1 MKHFYFLLLALILPL
16 LLSAQTRLHT
26 SSGMWI
32 SRSQERQLILNTVF
46 DSNYLGHA
54 GFTDFGSLSITG
66 FYLDE
71 KAGSVIYSAFDLTFE
86 NIVIDGKANSTI
98 YSKPILASDK
108 YKRLVLNLSRDNV
121 KRLSELLY
129 LAVNTS
135 SPQNDY
141 SGCDGITYF
150 FASNCNI
157 AECWSPEPPSCQAE
171 LVDVC
176 RTVCKACEAGDEHL
190 IDAQKE
196 KIKELTAIY
205 KNLLNYDFNYYPSGK
220 FMAIGSLGSYVYVT
234 ADFDT
239 EIDESNL
246 PAYKALLEK
255 IALFLVENTDGPVNC
270 NISVKSSMKEKYYH
284 VTDVEDIIIG
294 PDGFTNEK
302 LMPIFYNI
310 LR

>member
-1 MKHFYFLLLALILPL
+1 MKRFFLLLSALIVPL
-16 LLSAQTRLHT
+16 LLSAQTRLYT

-32 SRSQERQLILNTVF
+32 SRSQEHQLILNTVF
-46 DSNYLGHA
+46 DSDYLGYS
-54 GFTDFGSLSITG
+54 GFTDFGRSSVTG

-71 KAGSVIYSAFDLTFE
+71 KAGSVIYTAFGITFDS
-86 NIVIDGKANSTI
+86 IVIDGEI
-98 YSKPILASDK
+98 YSRPSLASDK

-121 KRLSELLY
+121 KYLSELLY

-141 SGCDGITYF
+141 SGCDGTTYF
-150 FASNCNI
+150 FASACNI
-157 AECWSPEPPSCQAE
+157 AECWSPEPPSCQAD

-205 KNLLNYDFNYYPSGK
+205 KNLLNYDFNYYPSER
-220 FMAIGSLGSYVYVT
+220 FMTIGSLDSYVYV
-234 ADFDT
+234 AANFDT

-246 PAYKALLEK
+246 PAHKTLLEK
-255 IALFLVENTDGPVNC
+255 IARFLVENTDGHVNC
-270 NISVKSSMKEKYYH
+270 NISVRSSMKEKDYH

-294 PDGFTNEK
+294 PEGFTQEK
-302 LMPIFYNI
+302 LMPVFHKI
-310 LR
+310 LKRIY